1 MYQEALEQ
9 LKWIYSGLAGICLAV
24 ILATLT
30 LDGEIIGK
38 SYSLILSI
46 SLFTILFVKYT
57 CFTIVHVTIS
67 EAKIN
72 FALINEELSKKWVR
86 MLTYVSFYLL
96 YFAFFFLLCHISI
109 LFGMVYAL
117 SSLIL
122 FPLTKYF
129 LGKIGISIGI

>member
-1 MYQEALEQ
+1 M
-9 LKWIYSGLAGICLAV
+9 AV
-24 ILATLT
+24 ILTTLT
-30 LDGEIIGK
+30 LDGEVIGK
-38 SYSLILSI
+38 SYSLMISI
-46 SLFTILFVKYT
+46 SLFTISFVMYT
-57 CFTIVHVTIS
+57 CFTIVHISIS

-72 FALINEELSKKWVR
+72 FAIINEKLSKKWVR
-86 MLTYVSFYLL
+86 TLTYVSFYLL

-129 LGKIGISIGI
+129 LGEIGISIGI